1 MHTHWL
7 RKKHFLNPFIH
18 KIPSVILLI
27 VCFMILLV
35 ERIYYWINYQY
46 PKWYFSYS
54 HHLSAWYCIDIVR
67 GNSVTRFK
75 WLDGLEGLWIGMSH
89 YTLFHAYHFAMPSFY
104 HWSCELL
111 FMTCNFFISLLK
123 KYKFPDTIF
132 PKSINV
138 SSPHIIYRSNLWRL
152 TKNMKLWKSWLS

>member
-1 MHTHWL
+1 
-7 RKKHFLNPFIH
+7 
-18 KIPSVILLI
+18 
-27 VCFMILLV
+27 MILLV

-75 WLDGLEGLWIGMSH
+75 WLDGLEGLWIGHVNYFSWH
-89 YTLFHAYHFAMPSFY
+89 VIFLFHFWRH
-104 HWSCELL
+104 E
-111 FMTCNFFISLLK
+111 
-123 KYKFPDTIF
+123 FPDTIF

-152 TKNMKLWKSWLS
+152 TKNMKLWKSWLSYKLSLSYGIYLQTLVVRLGWMLPVKQFPLPSGSACKNYF

>member
-1 MHTHWL
+1 M
-7 RKKHFLNPFIH
+7 KKHFLNPFIH

-46 PKWYFSYS
+46 PKWYFLYS
-54 HHLSAWYCIDIVR
+54 HHLSAWYCIDILR
-67 GNSVTRFK
+67 GNSVTQFK
-75 WLDGLEGLWIGMSH
+75 WLDGLEGLWIGHVNYFSWH
-89 YTLFHAYHFAMPSFY
+89 VI
-104 HWSCELL
+104 
-111 FMTCNFFISLLK
+111 FFISLLK
-123 KYKFPDTIF
+123 TYEFPDTIF

-152 TKNMKLWKSWLS
+152 TKNMKLWKSWLSYKLSLSYGIYLQTPCS